1 MIDLHRA
8 YVHQF
13 TSSMREGRGDMSK
26 KVRLFDA
33 SLQCITCSMTIQSK
47 LANHLM
53 LYLSSHDAIMLV
65 EVQCQAN
72 GKQ

>member
-1 MIDLHRA
+1 MRHVKACVALHQLNNLIA
-8 YVHQF
+8 DHVACIF
-13 TSSMREGRGDMSK
+13 
-26 KVRLFDA
+26 
-33 SLQCITCSMTIQSK
+33 QCITCSMTIQSK